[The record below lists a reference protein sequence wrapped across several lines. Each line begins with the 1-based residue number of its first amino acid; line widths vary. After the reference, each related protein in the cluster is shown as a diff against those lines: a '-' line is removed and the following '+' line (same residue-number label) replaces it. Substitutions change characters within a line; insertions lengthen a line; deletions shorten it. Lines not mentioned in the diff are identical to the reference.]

1 MAVLVMTCPHCA
13 ADNMTFNVRADAAH
27 KQFAKQRSAL
37 AFCAKCDMP
46 VVVKAEREG
55 RTQLPHNWNLTGEEG
70 CLLEQPHLTVHGVWP
85 PSQTIDAPQHLPEKV
100 LRSYMEAAKAR
111 RAELWNAAC
120 SSYRRCLELALK
132 EFAPDVAA
140 RALMGRIDKLA
151 AEHRITPALQA
162 WAHDLRLDGN
172 EAVHG
177 DEEATE
183 EVTSQMH
190 HLTYF
195 LLTYLYTLPQQIEA
209 AQARRAQDI
218 AG

>member
-1 MAVLVMTCPHCA
+1 
-13 ADNMTFNVRADAAH
+13 MTFNVRVDAAH

-46 VVVKAEREG
+46 VVIKAERKQATSDW
-55 RTQLPHNWNLTGEEG
+55 RLTSEEG
-70 CLLEQPHLTVHGVWP
+70 CLLELPHLTVHGVWP
-85 PSQTIDAPQHLPEKV
+85 PSLAIDAPQHLPEKV
-100 LRSYMEAAKAR
+100 LRSYIEAAKAR

-177 DEEATE
+177 DEEATPE
-183 EVTSQMH
+183 IAGQMH

-209 AQARRAQDI
+209 AKARRAEDI

>member
-1 MAVLVMTCPHCA
+1 MAVLVMTCPHCG

-27 KQFAKQRSAL
+27 KQMEKQRSAL

-46 VVVKAEREG
+46 VVVKAEWEENSHVPHDWRL
-55 RTQLPHNWNLTGEEG
+55 TQEEG
-70 CLLEQPHLTVHGVWP
+70 CLLQQAHLRVRGIWP
-85 PSQTIDAPQHLPEKV
+85 PSPAIDAPQHLPEKV
-100 LRSYMEAAKAR
+100 LRSYIEAAKAR

-151 AEHRITPALQA
+151 AEHKITPALQA

-177 DEEATE
+177 DEEATQE
-183 EVTSQMH
+183 ITDQMH

-195 LLTYLYTLPQQIEA
+195 LLTYLYTLPQQIDA
-209 AQARRAQDI
+209 AKARRAQDA